1 MLIMGFSDY
10 MIIIIEYIVKFIVYM
25 IILSY
30 LNWLYNNL
38 CKKYLCKK
46 DILIQYCVIKN
57 LYNYV
62 FFCWVIN
69 FDQLYIVK
77 YYNNK

>member
-1 MLIMGFSDY
+1 MGLSDH
-10 MIIIIEYIVKFIVYM
+10 MTIIIEYIVKPIAHM
-25 IILSY
+25 ITSSY

-46 DILIQYCVIKN
+46 DISIQYCVTKN
-57 LYNYV
+57 LYNHV
-62 FFCWVIN
+62 FLCWVIN

-77 YYNNK
+77 YHNNK